1 MLFTNSFPESE
12 IVRIVNDMSAFIKA
26 QREAFAPQA
35 TPLSAHDCE
44 VFRPFFGEAVLK
56 TTLFYRKT
64 DGPFEPPDFLKE
76 MNDKGV
82 NFFLDR
88 MEAVTLMD
96 VVVSY
101 HGLEPNIQFH
111 ELVHAVQ
118 YQKLGLKQFAN
129 KYIRGLLS
137 RGSYEKIPLEV
148 NAHQLEDKFFKN
160 PSEVFSVEAEIQ
172 RWINENKF

>member
-12 IVRIVNDMSAFIKA
+12 IVRVVNDMSAFIKS
-26 QREAFAPQA
+26 QREVFAPKA
-35 TPLSAHDCE
+35 APLSPERYEA
-44 VFRPFFGEAVLK
+44 FKPFFNEAVLK
-56 TTLFYRKT
+56 TTLFYRKA
-64 DGPFEPPDFLKE
+64 DGPIEPPEILKE
-76 MNDKGV
+76 LNDQGV
-82 NFFLDR
+82 QFFLDR
-88 MEAVTLMD
+88 LEAVTLMD

-101 HGLEPNIQFH
+101 RDLEPNIQFH

-129 KYIRGLLS
+129 KYVRGLLN

-148 NAHQLEDKFFKN
+148 NAHQLEDRFFKN
-160 PSEVFSVEAEIQ
+160 PSEPFSVEAEIQ

>member
-1 MLFTNSFPESE
+1 MLFTNSFSDSD
-12 IVRIVNDMSAFIKA
+12 VLRYVNEMASFIKA

-35 TPLSAHDCE
+35 APLSPEEMAA
-44 VFRPFFGEAVLK
+44 FKPFFSEAILN
-56 TTLFYRKT
+56 TTQFCKKT
-64 DGPFEPPDFLKE
+64 DGPVETPDFVKE
-76 MNDKGV
+76 LNDRGIAIS
-82 NFFLDR
+82 LER

-101 HGLEPNIQFH
+101 RDLGPHIRFH

-129 KYIRGLLS
+129 KYVRGLLT
-137 RGSYEKIPLEV
+137 RGSYEKIPLEAS
-148 NAHQLEDKFFKN
+148 AHLLEEKFAKN
-160 PSEVFSVEAEIQ
+160 PSEIFSVEADVQ